1 MTSYGNKKDLPRTII
16 IANNKKQ
23 KAIKNILL
31 MRDEMIKTNTDTNLI
46 QTFVNEQYAI
56 INKEHEERINK
67 YNKSKTDT
75 KTIKLKKAKAIE
87 FILKNK
93 AVLEDN
99 GVNKDYITLYVNKQ
113 YEEINEYYS
122 KNNEENDTVNLE
134 TINFID

>member
-1 MTSYGNKKDLPRTII
+1 MTSYVNKKDLPRTII

-23 KAIKNILL
+23 KAIKNVLL
-31 MRDEMIKTNTDTNLI
+31 MRDEMIKTNTNNDLI

-67 YNKSKTDT
+67 YNKT
-75 KTIKLKKAKAIE
+75 KTEAKTLKLKKAKAIE

-122 KNNEENDTVNLE
+122 KNNEEDDTVNLE

>member
-1 MTSYGNKKDLPRTII
+1 MTSYVNKKDLPRTII

-46 QTFVNEQYAI
+46 QTFINEQYAI

>member
-1 MTSYGNKKDLPRTII
+1 MTSYVNKKDTPRTII

-23 KAIKNILL
+23 KAIKNLL
-31 MRDEMIKTNTDTNLI
+31 LIRDEMIKTNTDNNLI
-46 QTFVNEQYAI
+46 QIFVNEQYAI

-113 YEEINEYYS
+113 YEEINEFYS
-122 KNNEENDTVNLE
+122 KNNEEDNVNLE
-134 TINFID
+134 TIDFID

>member
-1 MTSYGNKKDLPRTII
+1 MTSYVNKKDTPRTII

-23 KAIKNILL
+23 KAIKNLLL

-122 KNNEENDTVNLE
+122 KNNEENDIVNLE

>member
-1 MTSYGNKKDLPRTII
+1 MTSYVNKKDTPRTII

-23 KAIKNILL
+23 KAIKNLLL
-31 MRDEMIKTNTDTNLI
+31 MRDEMIKTNTDNNLI
-46 QTFVNEQYAI
+46 QIFVNEQYAI

-113 YEEINEYYS
+113 YEEINEFYS
-122 KNNEENDTVNLE
+122 KNNEEDTVNLE
-134 TINFID
+134 TIDFID

>member
-1 MTSYGNKKDLPRTII
+1 MTSYVNKKDLPRTII

-23 KAIKNILL
+23 KAIKNLLL
-31 MRDEMIKTNTDTNLI
+31 MRDEMIKTNTDNNLI
-46 QTFVNEQYAI
+46 QSFVNEQYLI
-56 INKEHEERINK
+56 INKEHEEQINK

-122 KNNEENDTVNLE
+122 KTNEDNDTVNLE

>member
-1 MTSYGNKKDLPRTII
+1 MTSYVNKKDTPRTII

-23 KAIKNILL
+23 KAIKNLLL
-31 MRDEMIKTNTDTNLI
+31 MRDEMIKTNTDNNLI
-46 QTFVNEQYAI
+46 QIFVNEQYAI
-56 INKEHEERINK
+56 INKEHEEQINK

-113 YEEINEYYS
+113 YEEINEFYS
-122 KNNEENDTVNLE
+122 KNNEEDTVNLE
-134 TINFID
+134 TIDFID

>member
-1 MTSYGNKKDLPRTII
+1 MTSYVNKKDLPRTII

-23 KAIKNILL
+23 KAIKNLLL
-31 MRDEMIKTNTDTNLI
+31 MRDEMSKTNTDTNLI

-75 KTIKLKKAKAIE
+75 KTIKSKKAKAIE

-122 KNNEENDTVNLE
+122 KNNDDEDTVNLE
-134 TINFID
+134 TIDFVD

>member
-1 MTSYGNKKDLPRTII
+1 MTSYVNKKDTPRTII

-23 KAIKNILL
+23 KAIKNLLL
-31 MRDEMIKTNTDTNLI
+31 MRDEMIKTNTDNNLI

-56 INKEHEERINK
+56 INKEHEEKINK

-113 YEEINEYYS
+113 YEEIKEYYS
-122 KNNEENDTVNLE
+122 KNNGEDTVNLE
-134 TINFID
+134 TIDFVD

>member
-1 MTSYGNKKDLPRTII
+1 MTSYVNKKYLPRTII

-23 KAIKNILL
+23 KAIKNLL
-31 MRDEMIKTNTDTNLI
+31 LIRDEMIKTNTDNNLI

-75 KTIKLKKAKAIE
+75 KTIKSKKAKAIE

-122 KNNEENDTVNLE
+122 KNNDDEDTVNLE
-134 TINFID
+134 TIDFID

>member
-1 MTSYGNKKDLPRTII
+1 MTSYVNKKDLPRTII

-23 KAIKNILL
+23 KAIKNLLL
-31 MRDEMIKTNTDTNLI
+31 MRDEMIKTNTDNNLI
-46 QTFVNEQYAI
+46 QIFVNEQYAI

-113 YEEINEYYS
+113 YEEINEFYS
-122 KNNEENDTVNLE
+122 KNNEEDTVNLE
-134 TINFID
+134 TIDFID

>member
-1 MTSYGNKKDLPRTII
+1 MTSYVNKKDTPRTII

-23 KAIKNILL
+23 KAIKNLLL
-31 MRDEMIKTNTDTNLI
+31 MRDEMIKTNTNNNLI
-46 QTFVNEQYAI
+46 QIFVNEQYAI

-99 GVNKDYITLYVNKQ
+99 GVNKDYITLYVTKQ
-113 YEEINEYYS
+113 YEEINEFYS
-122 KNNEENDTVNLE
+122 KNNEEDTVNLE
-134 TINFID
+134 TIDFID

>member
-1 MTSYGNKKDLPRTII
+1 MTSYVNKKDTPRTII

-23 KAIKNILL
+23 KAIKNLLL

-46 QTFVNEQYAI
+46 QTFVNEQYGI

-67 YNKSKTDT
+67 YNKSKTES

-122 KNNEENDTVNLE
+122 KNNDEDTVNLE
-134 TINFID
+134 TIDFVD

>member
-1 MTSYGNKKDLPRTII
+1 MTSYVNKKDLPRTII

-31 MRDEMIKTNTDTNLI
+31 MRDEMIKTNTDNDLI

>member
-1 MTSYGNKKDLPRTII
+1 MTSYVNKKDTPRTII

-23 KAIKNILL
+23 KAIKNLLL
-31 MRDEMIKTNTDTNLI
+31 MRDEMIKTNTDNNLI

-56 INKEHEERINK
+56 INKEYEERINK

-113 YEEINEYYS
+113 YEEINEFYS
-122 KNNEENDTVNLE
+122 KNNEEDTVNLE
-134 TINFID
+134 TIDFID

>member
-1 MTSYGNKKDLPRTII
+1 VFLGFCGSLLNRHHILGKLENKFNLKKDIWRLG
-16 IANNKKQ
+16 
-23 KAIKNILL
+23 
-31 MRDEMIKTNTDTNLI
+31 DEMVKTNTDNNLI
-46 QTFVNEQYAI
+46 QIFVNEQYAI
-56 INKEHEERINK
+56 INKEYEERINK

-113 YEEINEYYS
+113 YEEINEFYS
-122 KNNEENDTVNLE
+122 KNNEEDTVNLE
-134 TINFID
+134 TIDFID

>member
-1 MTSYGNKKDLPRTII
+1 MTSYVNKKDTPRTII

-23 KAIKNILL
+23 KAIKNLLL
-31 MRDEMIKTNTDTNLI
+31 MRDEMIKTNTDNNLI
-46 QTFVNEQYAI
+46 QIFVNEQYAI
-56 INKEHEERINK
+56 INKEYEERINK

-113 YEEINEYYS
+113 YEEINEFYS
-122 KNNEENDTVNLE
+122 KNNEEDTVNLE
-134 TINFID
+134 TIDFID

>member
-1 MTSYGNKKDLPRTII
+1 MTSYVNKKDTPRTII

-23 KAIKNILL
+23 KAIKNLLL

-56 INKEHEERINK
+56 INKEHEEKINK
-67 YNKSKTDT
+67 YNKSKTES

-113 YEEINEYYS
+113 YEEINEFYS
-122 KNNEENDTVNLE
+122 KNNEEDTVNLE
-134 TINFID
+134 TIDFVD

>member
-1 MTSYGNKKDLPRTII
+1 MTSYVNKKDTPRTII

-23 KAIKNILL
+23 KAIKNLLL
-31 MRDEMIKTNTDTNLI
+31 MRDEMIKTNTDNNLI

-56 INKEHEERINK
+56 INKEHEEKINK

-75 KTIKLKKAKAIE
+75 KTIRLKKAKAIE

-113 YEEINEYYS
+113 YEEINEFYS
-122 KNNEENDTVNLE
+122 KNNEEDTVNLE
-134 TINFID
+134 TIDFID

>member
-1 MTSYGNKKDLPRTII
+1 MTSYVNKKDLPRTII

-122 KNNEENDTVNLE
+122 KNNEENETVNLD

>member
-1 MTSYGNKKDLPRTII
+1 MTSYVNKKDLPRTII

-67 YNKSKTDT
+67 YNKTKTEA

>member
-1 MTSYGNKKDLPRTII
+1 MTSYVNKKDTPRTII

-23 KAIKNILL
+23 KAIKNLLL
-31 MRDEMIKTNTDTNLI
+31 MRDEMIKTNTDNNLI
-46 QTFVNEQYAI
+46 QTFINEQYAI

-67 YNKSKTDT
+67 YNKSKTES
-75 KTIKLKKAKAIE
+75 KTIKSKKAKAIE

-122 KNNEENDTVNLE
+122 KNNDDEDTVNLE
-134 TINFID
+134 TIDFID

>member
-1 MTSYGNKKDLPRTII
+1 MTSYVNKKDLPRTII

-23 KAIKNILL
+23 KAIKNLLL
-31 MRDEMIKTNTDTNLI
+31 MRDEMIKTNTDNNLI
-46 QTFVNEQYAI
+46 QSFVNEQYLI

-67 YNKSKTDT
+67 YNKT
-75 KTIKLKKAKAIE
+75 KTEAKTLKLKKAKAIE

-122 KNNEENDTVNLE
+122 KNNEEDDTVNLE

>member
-1 MTSYGNKKDLPRTII
+1 MTSYVNKKDTPRTII
-16 IANNKKQ
+16 IANNKKH
-23 KAIKNILL
+23 KAIKNLLL
-31 MRDEMIKTNTDTNLI
+31 MRDEMIKTNTDNNLI

-67 YNKSKTDT
+67 YNKSKTES

-113 YEEINEYYS
+113 YEEINEFYS
-122 KNNEENDTVNLE
+122 KNNEEDTVNLE
-134 TINFID
+134 TIDFID

>member
-1 MTSYGNKKDLPRTII
+1 MTSYVNKKDLPRTII

-23 KAIKNILL
+23 KAIKNVLL
-31 MRDEMIKTNTDTNLI
+31 MRDEMIKTNTNNDLI

-67 YNKSKTDT
+67 YNKTKKDAKTL
-75 KTIKLKKAKAIE
+75 KLKKAKAIE

-122 KNNEENDTVNLE
+122 KNNEEDDTVNLE

>member
-1 MTSYGNKKDLPRTII
+1 MTSYVNKKDTPRTII

-23 KAIKNILL
+23 KAIKNLLL
-31 MRDEMIKTNTDTNLI
+31 MRDEMIKTNTDNNLI

-122 KNNEENDTVNLE
+122 KNNEENDIVNLE

>member
-1 MTSYGNKKDLPRTII
+1 MTSYVNKKDTPRTII

-23 KAIKNILL
+23 KAIKNLLL
-31 MRDEMIKTNTDTNLI
+31 MRDEMIKTNTNNNLI

-113 YEEINEYYS
+113 YEEINEFYS
-122 KNNEENDTVNLE
+122 KNNEEDTVNLE
-134 TINFID
+134 TIDFID

>member
-1 MTSYGNKKDLPRTII
+1 MTSYVNKKDLPRTII

-23 KAIKNILL
+23 KAIKNVLL
-31 MRDEMIKTNTDTNLI
+31 MRDEMIKTNTNNDLI

-67 YNKSKTDT
+67 YNKSKTEA
-75 KTIKLKKAKAIE
+75 KTLKLKKAKAIE

-122 KNNEENDTVNLE
+122 KNNEEDDTVNLE

>member
-1 MTSYGNKKDLPRTII
+1 MTSYVNKKDTPRTII

-23 KAIKNILL
+23 KAIKNLLL
-31 MRDEMIKTNTDTNLI
+31 MRDEMIKTNTDNNLI

-113 YEEINEYYS
+113 YEEINEFYS
-122 KNNEENDTVNLE
+122 KNNEEDTVNLE
-134 TINFID
+134 TIDFID

>member
-1 MTSYGNKKDLPRTII
+1 MTSYVNKKDTPRTII

-23 KAIKNILL
+23 KAIKNLLL
-31 MRDEMIKTNTDTNLI
+31 MRDEMSKTNTDTNLI

-75 KTIKLKKAKAIE
+75 KTIKSKKAKAIE

-122 KNNEENDTVNLE
+122 KNNDDEDTVNLE
-134 TINFID
+134 TIDFVD

>member
-1 MTSYGNKKDLPRTII
+1 MTSYVNKKDLPRTII

-23 KAIKNILL
+23 KAIKNLLL
-31 MRDEMIKTNTDTNLI
+31 MRDEMIKTNTDNNLI
-46 QTFVNEQYAI
+46 QSFVNEQYLI
-56 INKEHEERINK
+56 INKEHEEQINK

-122 KNNEENDTVNLE
+122 KTNEENDTVNLE

>member
-1 MTSYGNKKDLPRTII
+1 MTSYVNKKDTPRTII

-23 KAIKNILL
+23 KAIKNLLL
-31 MRDEMIKTNTDTNLI
+31 MRDEMIKTNTDNNLI
-46 QTFVNEQYAI
+46 QTFINEQYAI

-67 YNKSKTDT
+67 YNKSKTES
-75 KTIKLKKAKAIE
+75 KTIKSKKAKAIE

-122 KNNEENDTVNLE
+122 KNNEEDDTVNLE

>member
-1 MTSYGNKKDLPRTII
+1 MTSYVNKKDLPRTII

-31 MRDEMIKTNTDTNLI
+31 MRDEMIKTNTDNNLI

-122 KNNEENDTVNLE
+122 KNNEENDIVNLE

>member
-1 MTSYGNKKDLPRTII
+1 MTSYVNKKDLPRTII

-23 KAIKNILL
+23 KAIKNLLL
-31 MRDEMIKTNTDTNLI
+31 MRDEMIKTNTDNNLI

-56 INKEHEERINK
+56 INKEHEEKINK

-75 KTIKLKKAKAIE
+75 KTIRLKKAKAIE

-122 KNNEENDTVNLE
+122 KNNEDEDTVNLE
-134 TINFID
+134 TIDFID

>member
-1 MTSYGNKKDLPRTII
+1 MTSYVNKKDLPRTII

-23 KAIKNILL
+23 KAIKNVLL
-31 MRDEMIKTNTDTNLI
+31 MRDEMIKTNMNNNLI

-56 INKEHEERINK
+56 INKEYEERINK
-67 YNKSKTDT
+67 YNKSKTEA
-75 KTIKLKKAKAIE
+75 KTLKLKKAKAIE

-122 KNNEENDTVNLE
+122 KNNEENDNVNLE

>member
-1 MTSYGNKKDLPRTII
+1 MTSYVNKKDLPRTII

-23 KAIKNILL
+23 KAIKNVLL
-31 MRDEMIKTNTDTNLI
+31 MRDEMIKTNTDNDLI

>member
-1 MTSYGNKKDLPRTII
+1 MTSYVNKKDTPRTII

-23 KAIKNILL
+23 KAIKNLLL
-31 MRDEMIKTNTDTNLI
+31 MRDEMIKTNTDNNLI
-46 QTFVNEQYAI
+46 QIFVNEQYAI

-113 YEEINEYYS
+113 YEEINEFYS
-122 KNNEENDTVNLE
+122 KNNEEDNVNLE
-134 TINFID
+134 TIDFID

>member
-1 MTSYGNKKDLPRTII
+1 MTSYVNKKDLPRTII

-23 KAIKNILL
+23 KAIKNVLL
-31 MRDEMIKTNTDTNLI
+31 MRDEMIKTNTNNDLI

-67 YNKSKTDT
+67 YNKT
-75 KTIKLKKAKAIE
+75 KTEAKTLKLKKAKAIE